1 MIVISRRLCRDIIF
15 AALTVL
21 LTGTTPTYAGCTVF
35 EHRDWGGARFRL
47 NDNNWL
53 MMGACSEDTGSTSGG
68 HGYCRRNWNDR
79 ISSYRV
85 TDNCKL
91 TLWADANDYTPAGPI
106 FSRDYGVG
114 VLYVGDSWNDKASYA
129 SCSCR

>member
-47 NDNNWL
+47 NDKLADDGGVFRRHWQYEWRAWL
-53 MMGACSEDTGSTSGG
+53 LSAQLE
-68 HGYCRRNWNDR
+68 R
-79 ISSYRV
+79 
-85 TDNCKL
+85 
-91 TLWADANDYTPAGPI
+91 
-106 FSRDYGVG
+106 
-114 VLYVGDSWNDKASYA
+114 
-129 SCSCR
+129 